1 MLNKSHLQLFT
12 TEQLIAIFIDF
23 YIEEYGAKKAR
34 KIAEKVYYSPKIL
47 KFIDKLRNENLS
59 PGTDGFITITNTVPY
74 FLFSKGETL
83 CMGTLV
89 AIQKWINETTLDI
102 NQLNDDQIH
111 NIVTNTILK
120 AAGTKTNVSGEHF
133 FDKYYRKLEEIIS

>member
-1 MLNKSHLQLFT
+1 MLKKSHLELFT

-34 KIAEKVYYSPKIL
+34 KIVDKVYYSPKIL

-59 PGTDGFITITNTVPY
+59 PGIDGFITITNTVPY

-83 CMGTLV
+83 CMGSLV
-89 AIQKWINETTLDI
+89 AIQKWLNDSVLDI
-102 NQLNDDQIH
+102 LKLNDDQIH
-111 NIVTNTILK
+111 NIVTGTIFK
-120 AAGTKTNVSGEHF
+120 AAGTKTNINGEHF
-133 FDKYYRKLEEIIS
+133 FDKYYRKLEELIS